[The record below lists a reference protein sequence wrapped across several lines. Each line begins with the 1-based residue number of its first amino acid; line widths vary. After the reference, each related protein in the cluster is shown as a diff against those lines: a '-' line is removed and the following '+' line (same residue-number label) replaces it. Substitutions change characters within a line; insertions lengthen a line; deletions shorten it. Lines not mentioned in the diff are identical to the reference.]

1 MFLDAWRFCL
11 VLFYVLAVWF
21 YVLCFMQ
28 HVMRA
33 SEFLNQGLNTSPLQW
48 KLRVLTTGLPGKFP
62 DACFKESCGALAF
75 SFISR
80 LPSTFMHE
88 ELSHVRSESPAV
100 D

>member
-1 MFLDAWRFCL
+1 
-11 VLFYVLAVWF
+11 
-21 YVLCFMQ
+21 MQ
-28 HVMRA
+28 HVMRE
-33 SEFLNQGLNTSPLQW
+33 SEFLNQRLNTSPLQW

-80 LPSTFMHE
+80 LPSTFIHE
-88 ELSHVRSESPAV
+88 ELSHVGSESPAV